1 VNDGFRGTRR
11 YRLLRRIGAG
21 GMGEVFEAFD
31 RTLHRRVALKLLK
44 QTRADALPRF
54 KTEFRALHDLEHPN
68 LVSFGELVEEA
79 GAWFFTMEYVDGV
92 DFDEY
97 VRPIRGGDAD
107 SRETL
112 SLQVPGPASQAASVG
127 RRAPRDLA
135 FDEARLRAALA
146 QLACG
151 VAALHE
157 VGKIHRDIKPSNI
170 RVEPSGRVVLLDFGL
185 VTDLD
190 RSAHLTGADEMVG
203 TPAFAAPE
211 QCGGVVG
218 TAADWYSV
226 GTLLYLAMTGQLP
239 FDGTA
244 MEILAAK
251 QHLEPLPPLRF
262 VDGIPD
268 DLNALCTDLL
278 RRAPEARPSD
288 QEVLARLGVDGAPR
302 LHPRPAAQQSS
313 GSSFVGRRD
322 ELDVLLRH
330 LDGTRDDRSTTVYLT
345 GESGVGKSALL
356 RRFAEEACEGPGAV
370 VLAARCYEN
379 ELVPFK
385 AIDGLFDAVVAHM
398 RSLAAPE
405 VAALVPTKAGGLAE
419 MFPALRAVEAFA
431 EAAPPGDAVRD
442 PRELR
447 RRTFRTAREL
457 LTRLAE
463 RAPLVL
469 MIDDMQW
476 ADADSL
482 ALLHEIMRPPEA
494 PALLLVLVTRE
505 LPGGEAA
512 PPPSPSMPGPTDE
525 LVVRPLPGPEARE
538 LAVTLLRRYD
548 GAHDLADA
556 IADEAG
562 GHPLFMDELARHV
575 QQGGRRPEQLVLDDV
590 LWERIEGL
598 GAEARSILELAAVA
612 SEPLARGL
620 AAQALDLDAGELAR
634 HTSLLRIAHL
644 LRQSEAR
651 HPDSLEPYHDR
662 VRAAILARL
671 PADQRRELHRRLAR
685 AIESSHARDDE
696 RLSQHWLGAGD
707 LHKAARYALAAAAQA
722 SSALAFERAAHLYRR
737 ALALGVPCTA
747 QARATRIL
755 LGDAL
760 RNAGLGR
767 EAAVAYLDAA
777 AASASPADQLELRR
791 RAGEELLLSGHLDE
805 GMAVLEAVLAA
816 IGTRLPTTPRRA
828 LVSLL
833 WHRLRLRLRGLG
845 YHERNPDQ
853 IPREALSTVD
863 VSAAI
868 ATGLSVVDNVRGADF
883 QTRNLLVAL
892 RHGEP
897 RRIARALA
905 IEAGHSAISAG
916 RTWPRTQRLLAAA
929 AELAARLGDPYLAA
943 LHQVVS
949 GMAALLAGRWR
960 ESLRLSDDAEAA
972 LRACTGVAWEMDSA
986 QLFAVDSLWLLGRL
1000 RELARRA
1007 PVLLAEAHA
1016 RGDLYATIN
1025 LRTGSASLLPL
1036 LDDQPAEAR
1045 RHIAEAMARW
1055 SRRGVHVQHNREL
1068 FALVHLDLYEGDGAG
1083 AYQRACRAWPEQQRA
1098 QLLRVHMMR
1107 YILEDLRAR
1116 AALAMPGV
1124 DPARSRLV
1132 ARAARALERG
1142 TMPWGAAAGAVLRA
1156 GLATQRGDRDG
1167 AIGHLRRAVLGYD
1180 ASDMAMHAAAA
1191 AHRLA
1196 TLLGDGILVRDTEA
1210 RMRAEGILRVD
1221 RYAAMLVPMVGG
1233 G

>member
-1 VNDGFRGTRR
+1 VNNGFRGSRR

-31 RTLHRRVALKLLK
+31 RALHRRVALKLLK

-68 LVSFGELVEEA
+68 LVSFGELVEES
-79 GAWFFTMEYVDGV
+79 GEWFFTMEYVDGV
-92 DFDEY
+92 DFHEY
-97 VRPIRGGDAD
+97 VRRARGADRDALP
-107 SRETL
+107 TL
-112 SLQVPGPASQAASVG
+112 SLQLPRPADRAATLG
-127 RRAPRDLA
+127 RRAAHGLD
-135 FDEARLRAALA
+135 FDEARLRAGLS

-157 VGKIHRDIKPSNI
+157 AGKIHRDIKPSNI

-190 RSAHLTGADEMVG
+190 RSAYLTGADEVVG
-203 TPAFAAPE
+203 TPAFSAPE

-226 GTLLYLAMTGQLP
+226 GTLLFLAMTGQLP

-251 QHLEPLPPLRF
+251 QHLDPLPPRRF
-262 VDGIPD
+262 VDDIPE
-268 DLNALCTDLL
+268 DLDALCTDLL

-288 QEVLARLGVDGAPR
+288 QEVLARLGVGGAARP
-302 LHPRPAAQQSS
+302 HPRHAAHQSS
-313 GSSFVGRRD
+313 VSSFVGRRD
-322 ELDVLLRH
+322 ELDALLRH
-330 LDGTRDDRSTTVYLT
+330 LDGTRDDRSITVYLA

-356 RRFAEEACEGPGAV
+356 RRFAEDATASRGAV

-379 ELVPFK
+379 EMVPFK
-385 AIDGLFDAVVAHM
+385 AVDGLVDALIEHM
-398 RSLAAPE
+398 RSLPAADA
-405 VAALVPTKAGGLAE
+405 AALVPTKAGALAE
-419 MFPALRAVEAFA
+419 MFPGLRAIEIFA
-431 EAAPPGDAVRD
+431 EAAPLGNAVRD

-447 RRTFRTAREL
+447 RRAFRTAREL

-463 RAPLVL
+463 RRPLVL

-482 ALLHEIMRPPEA
+482 ALLHEIIRPPEA
-494 PALLLVLVTRE
+494 PALLLVLVTRD
-505 LPGGEAA
+505 LQSSAA
-512 PPPSPSMPGPTDE
+512 TPSPAPTMPGPTDE
-525 LVVRPLPGPEARE
+525 LTVRPLGAAEARE

-548 GAHDLADA
+548 GADELADA

-590 LWERIEGL
+590 LWDRIEGL
-598 GAEARSILELAAVA
+598 GAEVRSILELAAVA
-612 SEPLARGL
+612 SEPLARAL
-620 AAQALDLDAGELAR
+620 AAQALDLDTRELAR
-634 HTSLLRIAHL
+634 HTSQLRIAHL
-644 LRQSEAR
+644 LRQSDAS

-671 PADQRRELHRRLAR
+671 PADRRRELHRRLAR
-685 AIESSHARDDE
+685 AIESSHAGDDE

-707 LHKAARYALAAAAQA
+707 LHKAARYALSAAAQA

-747 QARATRIL
+747 QARTTRIL

-767 EAAVAYLDAA
+767 EAAAAYLEAA

-791 RAGEELLLSGHLDE
+791 RAGEELLLSGHLDQ
-805 GMAVLEAVLAA
+805 GMMVLEAVLAA

-828 LVSLL
+828 LASLL

-845 YHERNPDQ
+845 YHERDADQ

-905 IEAGHSAISAG
+905 IEAGHSAIGAG
-916 RTWPRTQRLLAAA
+916 RTEPRTRRLLAAA

-972 LRACTGVAWEMDSA
+972 LRACTGVAWEIDSA

-1025 LRTGSASLLPL
+1025 FRTGSASLLPL
-1036 LDDQPAEAR
+1036 LDDQPAAAR
-1045 RHIAEAMARW
+1045 RHIGEAMARW

-1068 FALVHLDLYEGDGAG
+1068 FALVHIDLYEGDGAG
-1083 AYQRACRAWPEQQRA
+1083 AYQRVCRAWPEQRRA

-1116 AALAMPGV
+1116 AALATPGA
-1124 DPARSRLV
+1124 DPGRSRLV
-1132 ARAARALERG
+1132 ARAARSLERG

-1156 GLATQRGDRDG
+1156 GLAGLRGDRDG
-1167 AIGHLRRAVLGYD
+1167 AIGHLRRAVLGYE

-1191 AHRLA
+1191 AYRLA
-1196 TLLGDGILVRDTEA
+1196 TLRGDRLLMRDTEA

-1221 RYAAMLVPMVGG
+1221 RYAAMLVPNVGEG
-1233 G
+1233 